1 MLFLIG
7 LTAAI
12 ASACL
17 LLLPLALRW
26 FDVRR
31 RYSGS
36 RLVACPENEEV
47 ATVKIDARLAAE
59 SAIDGTPRVS
69 LCACTRWP
77 ERAQCGQQCAAQAAN
92 AEPYPEGV
100 AKAKPIYHLP
110 VLLAA
115 FTAWCLGAIWH
126 SQYMFLGMWTHAV
139 GLTRTEV
146 QLLTHGISPHLL
158 TAAVCLLFAY
168 GVAWLLVL
176 CHRRGVMQGVM
187 MAVLLCAAVAAM
199 SGFGILRMPHEL
211 LLIETG
217 YAALATV
224 TVGAIVGGLNGR
236 LTITK

>member
-7 LTAAI
+7 LAAAF

-17 LLLPLALRW
+17 LLLPFALRW
-26 FDVRR
+26 FDVLH

-36 RLVACPENEEV
+36 RLVTCPENQRD

-59 SAIDGTPRVS
+59 SAIDGTPQVR

-77 ERAQCGQQCAAQAAN
+77 ERAQCGQQCAAQASDAV
-92 AEPYPEGV
+92 PYPEV
-100 AKAKPIYHLP
+100 EAKTKPIYHLP
-110 VLLAA
+110 VLVAA
-115 FTAWCLGAIWH
+115 FAAWCLGAIWH
-126 SQYMFLGMWTHAV
+126 SQYMFLGVWTHAV

-146 QLLTHGISPHLL
+146 KLLTHEISPHLL

-176 CHRRGVMQGVM
+176 CRRRGVMQGVM
-187 MAVLLCAAVAAM
+187 MAVLLCASIAAM
-199 SGFGILRMPHEL
+199 SAFGILRIPREL

-217 YAALATV
+217 YSALATV
-224 TVGAIVGGLNGR
+224 TVGAIVGGFNGR
-236 LTITK
+236 LMISK